1 MVRSS
6 EDRRDSPAE
15 GTADVIAHVRAWLG
29 PNGRLR
35 TLIPHFQYRPEQLRM
50 AAAVARCYTEGGR
63 LLVEAGTGTGKTFA
77 YILPALIRHRRLLI
91 ATGTIPLQEQLYT
104 KDLPILQKAFP
115 CTAQLLKGRQH
126 YLCLWKWDRLQR
138 HPPLHAVHSDAW
150 QALRTWVQS
159 TSTGDRAE
167 CTELAEDHPLWR
179 DIAADAETCMGARC
193 RFFQDCFLYRARR
206 RAEQADIVIVNQ
218 HLLLADARVRHLR
231 DTAIL
236 PDVDT
241 LVIDEAHMLEDNAMS
256 ALSLELSYFTVM
268 RLFREMQTTLEQR
281 ERVSNRVLRGL
292 RRFMHETR
300 AHLLQV
306 FALPTTLSEHR
317 IGWEPLVAA
326 VPELPTWLQQLHET
340 LAAFADWIES
350 LPPSALPVEE
360 RDQFF
365 TWTTDLVAMVRTLLE
380 PDTNTPFVRYAE
392 FNPQTHLP
400 EARWSLHI
408 TPVHVGPVLRDILWP
423 RFSAVVLTSATLAY
437 RRAFAYVIDRLGIGS
452 PTSETPIR
460 TLRVA
465 SPFRLAQ
472 QTRLWVPR
480 DLPDPRDPDYLPRM
494 LPDLERLIRLVR
506 GATLVLCTS
515 LHHMHAVAAY
525 LQEHIPWPVY
535 VQGTAPRRF
544 LMDRFRTH
552 TDSVLVA
559 TTSFWQGFDVPG
571 ESLRCVVID
580 KLPFDVPNDPIVQAQ
595 IAQIRQE
602 GRSPFHTFQL
612 PRAVMLL
619 RQGLGRLIRTETDT
633 GILAIM
639 DSRIWTRHYGSI
651 IRRELAPL
659 RIVSNW
665 EDLQRWWQTRATHAS
680 PQADVSRGGS
690 RSSA

>member
-1 MVRSS
+1 MRSRD
-6 EDRRDSPAE
+6 DRRESTVA
-15 GTADVIAHVRAWLG
+15 GATDVLAHVRAWLG
-29 PNGRLR
+29 PDGQLR
-35 TLIPHFQYRPEQLRM
+35 TLLPHFQYRPEQLRM
-50 AAAVARCYTEGGR
+50 AAAVARCYTQGGR

-77 YILPALIRHRRLLI
+77 YLLPALIQHRRLLI

-104 KDLPILQKAFP
+104 RDLPILQKAFTL
-115 CTAQLLKGRQH
+115 TAQLLKGRQH

-138 HPPLHAVHSDAW
+138 HPPLQTVHADAW
-150 QALRTWVQS
+150 QALQAWAKS
-159 TSTGDRAE
+159 TATGDRAE
-167 CTELAEDHPLWR
+167 CTDLPEDHPLWR
-179 DIAADAETCMGARC
+179 DIVADAETCMGTRC

-206 RAEQADIVIVNQ
+206 QAEQADIVIVNQ

-231 DTAIL
+231 DAAIL

-281 ERVSNRVLRGL
+281 ERVPHRVVRALRQYT
-292 RRFMHETR
+292 HQAR

-306 FALPTTLSEHR
+306 LALPTVRSEHR
-317 IGWEPLVAA
+317 IGWTQLIAT
-326 VPELPTWLQQLHET
+326 VPELPARLQELHHT
-340 LAAFADWIES
+340 LAAFAEWIADLS
-350 LPPSALPVEE
+350 PSVLPLEE

-365 TWTTDLVAMVRTLLE
+365 TWATDLAATVRALCT
-380 PDTNTPFVRYAE
+380 PDAETPLVRYAE
-392 FNPQTHLP
+392 CNPQTRLP
-400 EARWSLHI
+400 EARWSLRV
-408 TPVHVGPVLRDILWP
+408 TPVHVGPILQDILWP

-437 RRAFAYVIDRLGIGS
+437 RRTFAYVMDRLGIA
-452 PTSETPIR
+452 TSAPETPVR

-465 SPFRLAQ
+465 SPFRMAE

-480 DLPDPRDPDYLPRM
+480 NLPDPRDPGYLPRV
-494 LPDLERLIRLVR
+494 LTDLERLIRLVR

-515 LHHMHAVAAY
+515 LHHMHAVAAH
-525 LQEHIPWPVY
+525 LQAHVPWPVY
-535 VQGTAPRRF
+535 VQGTAPRGF
-544 LMDRFRTH
+544 LMDQFRTH

-595 IAQIRQE
+595 IAQIRQR

-639 DSRIWTRHYGSI
+639 DSRIWTRSYGRI

-665 EDLQRWWQTRATHAS
+665 EELQRWWQSRA
-680 PQADVSRGGS
+680 PRVSSHTDGPHGV
-690 RSSA
+690 A